1 MMSCDLH
8 VLVGG
13 ACHQVGVGGH
23 DHACTAVGK
32 VAQVSNDPQGVV
44 VVERAGGFIGEYYL
58 GWPYEEPGDG
68 DPLLFAAAEFAH
80 LPALVPGQPYLFQDF
95 GNLGEHCFGRE
106 YLVGSGSQVDVV
118 VDGLVWDEGVVL
130 EEVAHIVAPVFSG
143 FAIPQDGPKGN
154 EQSSPRHY

>member
-1 MMSCDLH
+1 
-8 VLVGG
+8 
-13 ACHQVGVGGH
+13 
-23 DHACTAVGK
+23 
-32 VAQVSNDPQGVV
+32 
-44 VVERAGGFIGEYYL
+44 VVERAGGFVGEHYL

-68 DPLLFAAAEFAH
+68 DPLLFAAAEFAY

-143 FAIPQDGPKGN
+143 FAIPQDGPKSN

>member
-1 MMSCDLH
+1 M
-8 VLVGG
+8 
-13 ACHQVGVGGH
+13 
-23 DHACTAVGK
+23 
-32 VAQVSNDPQGVV
+32 
-44 VVERAGGFIGEYYL
+44 VERAGGFVGEHYL
-58 GWPYEEPGDG
+58 GRPYEEPGDG

-143 FAIPQDGPKGN
+143 FAIPSLVTSVPNTWILPESGVSSAPIQLSRVDFPEPLGPVRAVMECGGTSKLRFSQRGGCL
-154 EQSSPRHY
+154 

>member
-1 MMSCDLH
+1 M
-8 VLVGG
+8 LVGG

-23 DHACTAVGK
+23 DHACTAVSK
-32 VAQVSNDPQGVV
+32 VAQVSNDPQGIV
-44 VVERAGGFIGEYYL
+44 VVERAGGFVGEHYL
-58 GWPYEEPGDG
+58 GRPHEEPGDG
-68 DPLLFAAAEFAH
+68 DPLLFATAEFAY